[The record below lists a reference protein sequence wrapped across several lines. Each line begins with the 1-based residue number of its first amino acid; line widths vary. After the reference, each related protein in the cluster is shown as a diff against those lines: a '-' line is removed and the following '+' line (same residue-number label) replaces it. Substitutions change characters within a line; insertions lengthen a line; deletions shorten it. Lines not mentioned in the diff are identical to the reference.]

1 MAGRTLQP
9 SPQLEEGTVKY
20 GLPYDEGIKAIT
32 INTAKILGLDERLGS
47 IESGK
52 DADLVLWEG
61 DPLSVDGKPM
71 FVMVNG
77 QIAVNK
83 LQ

>member
-1 MAGRTLQP
+1 
-9 SPQLEEGTVKY
+9 
-20 GLPYDEGIKAIT
+20 
-32 INTAKILGLDERLGS
+32 LDERLGS
-47 IESGK
+47 IEPGK